1 MTPTY
6 ALSPPAIRCLFF
18 KPIPSA
24 ICRWEAKELDR
35 QLHLAAVDKELH
47 DAINAT
53 QEAIEVKS
61 LHEYATLMWTKDA
74 QASRGSTTVR
84 SRNQARC

>member
-1 MTPTY
+1 MY
-6 ALSPPAIRCLFF
+6 
-18 KPIPSA
+18 
-24 ICRWEAKELDR
+24 RWEAKELDR

-47 DAINAT
+47 DAFNST

-74 QASRGSTTVR
+74 QASTEKRQPKPS
-84 SRNQARC
+84 QARKVTPTRAAQSPRN